1 MFRRILCNDFPP
13 FMRFPRR
20 GSIALIESPGEVS
33 FAASTAANTAANTS
47 IDQKDA
53 AVEDSTAAK

>member
-33 FAASTAANTAANTS
+33 FAASTAANTS